1 MRLRSLQQ
9 LLAAVSL
16 ACWHSYSYS
25 ELVFGQTTNA
35 ADTGYAWV
43 MENILPQQTGLQ
55 VNQVLYRYTTV
66 KNAEDPLLVTVQ
78 NENAVDGGYVFRET
92 DDWTGLPGNSIFKVI
107 GVGGQP
113 IEYWGDGE
121 IIWEGEGDVIDPS
134 VIYTYQ
140 YDTCFDPQTDPSC
153 PGYKVEIPDIPSVEV
168 VDPLDDTFVQDE
180 IDREMT
186 MRDEDEEERER
197 QDVADD
203 ENAEDEVDLETVLG
217 IVNKSLQNAQDTAK
231 HNQQMA
237 LASFSTQYFEQL
249 PDTQYNETIQLKD
262 AALPRNNRGRR
273 LQFAQDLL
281 HDKLV
286 KSQYK
291 GER

>member
-1 MRLRSLQQ
+1 MV
-9 LLAAVSL
+9 VSL

-25 ELVFGQTTNA
+25 EQVFGQTTNA
-35 ADTGYAWV
+35 ADNGYAWV
-43 MENILPQQTGLQ
+43 MENLLPQQTGLQ

-66 KNAEDPLLVTVQ
+66 KNAEDQLLVTVQ
-78 NENAVDGGYVFRET
+78 NENAVDGGYIFRET

-107 GVGGQP
+107 GVGGIP
-113 IEYWGDGE
+113 IDYWGDGE
-121 IIWEGEGDVIDPS
+121 IIWEGEGKVTDPS

-140 YDTCFDPQTDPSC
+140 YDTCFDPQADPSC

-186 MRDEDEEERER
+186 MRDEDEDERER
-197 QDVADD
+197 QEVAKEED
-203 ENAEDEVDLETVLG
+203 AEGEVDLETVLG
-217 IVNKSLQNAQDTAK
+217 IANRSLQNAQDTAR
-231 HNQQMA
+231 HNQVMA
-237 LASFSTQYFEQL
+237 LNAFTNVYYDQL
-249 PDTQYNETIQLKD
+249 PDTVYNETIQLKD

>member
-1 MRLRSLQQ
+1 
-9 LLAAVSL
+9 
-16 ACWHSYSYS
+16 
-25 ELVFGQTTNA
+25 
-35 ADTGYAWV
+35 

-55 VNQVLYRYTTV
+55 VNTVLYRYTTI
-66 KNAEDPLLVTVQ
+66 KDAEDPLLVTVQ
-78 NENAVDGGYVFRET
+78 NENAVDGGYIFRET
-92 DDWTGLPGNSIFKVI
+92 DDWTGLPGNSIFKVV

-121 IIWEGEGDVIDPS
+121 IVWEGVGDVVDPS

-140 YDTCFDPQTDPSC
+140 YDTCFDPQSDPSC
-153 PGYKVEIPDIPSVEV
+153 PGYRVEIPDIPSVEV

-186 MRDEDEEERER
+186 MRDEDEDERER
-197 QDVADD
+197 QGVAKEED
-203 ENAEDEVDLETVLG
+203 AEEEVDLETVLG
-217 IVNKSLQNAQDTAK
+217 IANRSLQNAQDTAR
-231 HNQQMA
+231 HNQVMA
-237 LASFSTQYFEQL
+237 MNAFTNVYYDQL
-249 PDTQYNETIQLKD
+249 PDTVYNETIQLKD

>member
-1 MRLRSLQQ
+1 MAV
-9 LLAAVSL
+9 LLACSP
-16 ACWHSYSYS
+16 SYSYS
-25 ELVFGQTTNA
+25 EQVFGQTTNA
-35 ADTGYAWV
+35 AQNGYSWV
-43 MENILPQQTGLQ
+43 MENLLPQQTGLQ

-78 NENAVDGGYVFRET
+78 NENAIDGGYIFRET

-107 GVGGQP
+107 GVGGIP
-113 IEYWGDGE
+113 IDYWGDGE
-121 IIWEGEGDVIDPS
+121 IIWEGDGKVTDPS

-153 PGYKVEIPDIPSVEV
+153 PGYKVEMPDIPSVEV

-197 QDVADD
+197 KDM
-203 ENAEDEVDLETVLG
+203 EKEEDNEEEVDLETVLG
-217 IVNKSLQNAQDTAK
+217 IVGRSLQNAQDTVK
-231 HNQQMA
+231 HNQVMA
-237 LASFSTQYFEQL
+237 LSQFSNQYYEQL
-249 PDTQYNETIQLKD
+249 PDTVYRETVQLKD
-262 AALPRNNRGRR
+262 ASMPRNNRGRS
-273 LQFAQDLL
+273 LLIAQDVL

-286 KSQYK
+286 KSQFK

>member
-1 MRLRSLQQ
+1 V
-9 LLAAVSL
+9 AVSL
-16 ACWHSYSYS
+16 AYLPSYSYS
-25 ELVFGQTTNA
+25 EQVFGQTTNA
-35 ADTGYAWV
+35 AQNGYSWV
-43 MENILPQQTGLQ
+43 MENLLPQQTGLQ

-78 NENAVDGGYVFRET
+78 NKNAVDDGYIFRET

-113 IEYWGDGE
+113 IDYWGDGE
-121 IIWEGEGDVIDPS
+121 IVWEGVGDVVDPS

-140 YDTCFDPQTDPSC
+140 YDTCFDPQADPSC
-153 PGYKVEIPDIPSVEV
+153 PGYKVEMPDIPSVEV

-197 QDVADD
+197 KDM
-203 ENAEDEVDLETVLG
+203 EKEEDNEEEVDLETVLG
-217 IVNKSLQNAQDTAK
+217 IVGRSLQNAQDTVK
-231 HNQQMA
+231 HNQVMA
-237 LASFSTQYFEQL
+237 LNQFSNQYYEQL
-249 PDTQYNETIQLKD
+249 PDTVYRETVQLKD
-262 AALPRNNRGRR
+262 ASMPRNNRGRS
-273 LQFAQDLL
+273 LLIAQDVL

-286 KSQYK
+286 KSQFK

>member
-1 MRLRSLQQ
+1 V
-9 LLAAVSL
+9 AVSL

-35 ADTGYAWV
+35 ADNGYAWV

-55 VNQVLYRYTTV
+55 VNTVLYRYTTI
-66 KNAEDPLLVTVQ
+66 KDAEDPLLVTVQ
-78 NENAVDGGYVFRET
+78 NENAVDGGYIFRET
-92 DDWTGLPGNSIFKVI
+92 DDWTGLPGNSIFKVV

-121 IIWEGEGDVIDPS
+121 IVWEGVGDVVDPS

-140 YDTCFDPQTDPSC
+140 YDTCFDPQSDPSC
-153 PGYKVEIPDIPSVEV
+153 PGYRVEIPDIPSVEV

-186 MRDEDEEERER
+186 MRDEDEDERER
-197 QDVADD
+197 QGVAKEED
-203 ENAEDEVDLETVLG
+203 AEEEVDLETVLG
-217 IVNKSLQNAQDTAK
+217 IANRSLQNAQDTAR
-231 HNQQMA
+231 HNQVMA
-237 LASFSTQYFEQL
+237 MNAFTNVYYDQL
-249 PDTQYNETIQLKD
+249 PDTVYNETIQLKD

>member
-1 MRLRSLQQ
+1 MRIRKIQQ
-9 LLAAVSL
+9 WLVAVSL

-35 ADTGYAWV
+35 ADNGYAWV

-55 VNQVLYRYTTV
+55 VNTVLYRYTTI
-66 KNAEDPLLVTVQ
+66 KDAEDPLLVTVQ
-78 NENAVDGGYVFRET
+78 NENAVDGGYIFRET
-92 DDWTGLPGNSIFKVI
+92 DDWTGLPGNSIFKVV

-121 IIWEGEGDVIDPS
+121 IVWEGVGDVVDPS

-140 YDTCFDPQTDPSC
+140 YDTCFDPQSDPSC
-153 PGYKVEIPDIPSVEV
+153 PGYRVEIPDIPSVEV

-186 MRDEDEEERER
+186 MRDEDEDERER
-197 QDVADD
+197 QGVAKEED
-203 ENAEDEVDLETVLG
+203 AEEEVDLETVLG
-217 IVNKSLQNAQDTAK
+217 IANRSLQNAQDTAR
-231 HNQQMA
+231 HNQVMA
-237 LASFSTQYFEQL
+237 MNAFTNVYYDQL
-249 PDTQYNETIQLKD
+249 PDTVYNETIQLKD

>member
-1 MRLRSLQQ
+1 M
-9 LLAAVSL
+9 AVSL
-16 ACWHSYSYS
+16 ACLPSYSYS
-25 ELVFGQTTNA
+25 EQVFGQTTNA
-35 ADTGYAWV
+35 AQNGYNWV
-43 MENILPQQTGLQ
+43 MSNLLPQQAGLQ
-55 VNQVLYRYTTV
+55 VNTVLYRYTTV
-66 KNAEDPLLVTVQ
+66 KNPEDPLLVTIQ
-78 NENAVDGGYVFRET
+78 NENAVDGGYIFRET

-107 GVGGQP
+107 GVGGIP
-113 IEYWGDGE
+113 IDYWGDGE
-121 IIWEGEGDVIDPS
+121 ITWEGDGKVTDPS

-140 YDTCFDPQTDPSC
+140 YDTCFDPQSDPSC

-197 QDVADD
+197 QRMSEEEEDD
-203 ENAEDEVDLETVLG
+203 EEEVDLETVLG
-217 IVNKSLQNAQDTAK
+217 IANRSLQNAQDTAK
-231 HNQQMA
+231 QKQMMA
-237 LASFSTQYFEQL
+237 LANFSNQYYEQL
-249 PDTQYNETIQLKD
+249 PDTVYNETIQLKD
-262 AALPRNNRGRR
+262 AALPKNNRGRR

>member
-1 MRLRSLQQ
+1 
-9 LLAAVSL
+9 
-16 ACWHSYSYS
+16 
-25 ELVFGQTTNA
+25 
-35 ADTGYAWV
+35 
-43 MENILPQQTGLQ
+43 MENLLPQQTGLQ

-78 NENAVDGGYVFRET
+78 NKNAVDDGYIFRET

-113 IEYWGDGE
+113 IDYWGDGE
-121 IIWEGEGDVIDPS
+121 IVWEGVGDVVDPS

-140 YDTCFDPQTDPSC
+140 YDTCFDPQADPSC
-153 PGYKVEIPDIPSVEV
+153 PGYKVEMPDIPSVEV

-197 QDVADD
+197 KDM
-203 ENAEDEVDLETVLG
+203 EKEEDNEEEVDLETVLG
-217 IVNKSLQNAQDTAK
+217 IVERSLQIAEDNVR
-231 HNQQMA
+231 HNQVMA
-237 LASFSTQYFEQL
+237 LNQFSNQYYEQL
-249 PDTQYNETIQLKD
+249 PDTVYRETVQLKD
-262 AALPRNNRGRR
+262 ASMPRNNRGRS
-273 LQFAQDLL
+273 LLIAQDVL

-286 KSQYK
+286 KSQFK

>member
-1 MRLRSLQQ
+1 M
-9 LLAAVSL
+9 AVSL
-16 ACWHSYSYS
+16 AYLPSYSYS
-25 ELVFGQTTNA
+25 EQVFGQTTNA
-35 ADTGYAWV
+35 AQNGYSWV
-43 MENILPQQTGLQ
+43 MENLLPQQTGLQ

-78 NENAVDGGYVFRET
+78 NKNAVDDGYIFRET

-113 IEYWGDGE
+113 IDYWGDGE
-121 IIWEGEGDVIDPS
+121 IVWEGVGDVVDPS

-140 YDTCFDPQTDPSC
+140 YDTCFDPQADPSC
-153 PGYKVEIPDIPSVEV
+153 PGYKVEMPDIPSVEV

-197 QDVADD
+197 KDM
-203 ENAEDEVDLETVLG
+203 EKEEDNEEEVDLETVLG
-217 IVNKSLQNAQDTAK
+217 IVERSLQIAEDNVR
-231 HNQQMA
+231 HNQVMA
-237 LASFSTQYFEQL
+237 LNQFSNQYYEQL
-249 PDTQYNETIQLKD
+249 PDTVYRETVQLKD
-262 AALPRNNRGRR
+262 ASMPRNNRGRS
-273 LQFAQDLL
+273 LLIAQDVL

-286 KSQYK
+286 KSQFK

>member
-1 MRLRSLQQ
+1 V
-9 LLAAVSL
+9 AVSL
-16 ACWHSYSYS
+16 AYLPSYSYS
-25 ELVFGQTTNA
+25 EQVFGQTTNA
-35 ADTGYAWV
+35 AQNGYSWV
-43 MENILPQQTGLQ
+43 MENLLPQQTGLQ

-78 NENAVDGGYVFRET
+78 NKNAVDDGYIFRET

-113 IEYWGDGE
+113 IDYWGDGE
-121 IIWEGEGDVIDPS
+121 IVWEGVGDVVDPS

-140 YDTCFDPQTDPSC
+140 YDTCFDPQADPSC
-153 PGYKVEIPDIPSVEV
+153 PGYKVEMPDIPSVEV

-197 QDVADD
+197 KDM
-203 ENAEDEVDLETVLG
+203 EKEEDNEEEVDLETVLG
-217 IVNKSLQNAQDTAK
+217 IVERSLQIAEDNVR
-231 HNQQMA
+231 HNQVMA
-237 LASFSTQYFEQL
+237 LNQFSNQYYEQL
-249 PDTQYNETIQLKD
+249 PDTVYRETVQLKD
-262 AALPRNNRGRR
+262 ASMPRNNRGRS
-273 LQFAQDLL
+273 LLIAQDVL

-286 KSQYK
+286 KSQFK